1 MNKPPFDKTLFA
13 ATLETRRLAR
23 LAIRK
28 AFLAQRDFDKSGAVD
43 LFNELQ
49 EFAYIKAERAER
61 GFPL

>member
-1 MNKPPFDKTLFA
+1 MNKPPFDKTLFD

-23 LAIRK
+23 HAIRK

-49 EFAYIKAERAER
+49 EFAFNKAERAER